1 MNLAFLCAQLLEDP
15 KKIYTSES
23 TSNARCLIGL
33 PPIGNKAVTR
43 IQLTVYGKQVDQLAN
58 LKAGHQIYLHGSKL
72 RYDIDTKEFRL
83 EGGNFGTVS
92 HEYFPV
98 FNTVILSGRCI
109 KNINRDDERD
119 YKVTPSG
126 LMICNQS
133 LSVNTGRNQSDIFNF
148 YAINS
153 TEDRNKLAELLKN
166 FTRKGVG
173 LTVQGRLL
181 TDEWKDK
188 MTGQGRSQTKIQL
201 IQMTLGPK
209 TQTNPDAIEPKT
221 NLASGTAPE
230 TLWGNQQDDS
240 GPAIGG
246 LPGLDQVGSPWGEA
260 TEQPTAAAAN
270 VPSSAPEGEDPPFST
285 KMIQSPKLSR

>member
-33 PPIGNKAVTR
+33 PPIGSKAVTR

-109 KNINRDDERD
+109 KNINKDDERD

-246 LPGLDQVGSPWGEA
+246 LPGLDQVGSPWGET

-270 VPSSAPEGEDPPFST
+270 VPSSAPEGEDPPF
-285 KMIQSPKLSR
+285 

>member
-72 RYDIDTKEFRL
+72 RYDIETKEFRL

-133 LSVNTGRNQSDIFNF
+133 LSVSTGRNQSDIFNF

-270 VPSSAPEGEDPPFST
+270 VPSSAPEGEDPPF
-285 KMIQSPKLSR
+285 

>member
-72 RYDIDTKEFRL
+72 RYDIDTREFRL

-109 KNINRDDERD
+109 KNINRNDDRD

-209 TQTNPDAIEPKT
+209 TQSNPDAIEPKT

-246 LPGLDQVGSPWGEA
+246 LPGLDQVGSPWGET

-270 VPSSAPEGEDPPFST
+270 VPSSAPEGEDPPF
-285 KMIQSPKLSR
+285 

>member
-109 KNINRDDERD
+109 
-119 YKVTPSG
+119 
-126 LMICNQS
+126 
-133 LSVNTGRNQSDIFNF
+133 
-148 YAINS
+148 
-153 TEDRNKLAELLKN
+153 
-166 FTRKGVG
+166 
-173 LTVQGRLL
+173 
-181 TDEWKDK
+181 
-188 MTGQGRSQTKIQL
+188 
-201 IQMTLGPK
+201 
-209 TQTNPDAIEPKT
+209 
-221 NLASGTAPE
+221 
-230 TLWGNQQDDS
+230 
-240 GPAIGG
+240 
-246 LPGLDQVGSPWGEA
+246 
-260 TEQPTAAAAN
+260 
-270 VPSSAPEGEDPPFST
+270 
-285 KMIQSPKLSR
+285 

>member
-109 KNINRDDERD
+109 KNINKNDERD

-270 VPSSAPEGEDPPFST
+270 VPSSAPEGEDPPF
-285 KMIQSPKLSR
+285 

>member
-109 KNINRDDERD
+109 KNINKNDERD

-209 TQTNPDAIEPKT
+209 TQAAPDAIEPKT

-270 VPSSAPEGEDPPFST
+270 VPSSAPEGEDPPF
-285 KMIQSPKLSR
+285 

>member
-133 LSVNTGRNQSDIFNF
+133 LSVSTGRNQSDIFNF

-209 TQTNPDAIEPKT
+209 TQAAPDAIEPKT

-270 VPSSAPEGEDPPFST
+270 VPSSAPEGEDPPF
-285 KMIQSPKLSR
+285 

>member
-43 IQLTVYGKQVDQLAN
+43 IPLTVYGKQVDQLAN

-240 GPAIGG
+240 GPAMGG

-270 VPSSAPEGEDPPFST
+270 VPSSAPEGEDPPF
-285 KMIQSPKLSR
+285 

>member
-109 KNINRDDERD
+109 KNINKDDERD

-246 LPGLDQVGSPWGEA
+246 LPGLDQVSSPWGEA

-270 VPSSAPEGEDPPFST
+270 VPSSAPEGEDPPF
-285 KMIQSPKLSR
+285 

>member
-72 RYDIDTKEFRL
+72 RYDIETKEFRL

-109 KNINRDDERD
+109 KNINKDDERD

-173 LTVQGRLL
+173 LTVQGRSL

-201 IQMTLGPK
+201 IHCLLYT
-209 TQTNPDAIEPKT
+209 
-221 NLASGTAPE
+221 
-230 TLWGNQQDDS
+230 
-240 GPAIGG
+240 
-246 LPGLDQVGSPWGEA
+246 SP
-260 TEQPTAAAAN
+260 
-270 VPSSAPEGEDPPFST
+270 
-285 KMIQSPKLSR
+285 SPRD

>member
-109 KNINRDDERD
+109 KNINKDDERD

-209 TQTNPDAIEPKT
+209 TQSAPDAIEPKT

-246 LPGLDQVGSPWGEA
+246 LPGLDQVGSPWGET

-270 VPSSAPEGEDPPFST
+270 VPSSAPEGEDPPF
-285 KMIQSPKLSR
+285 

>member
-15 KKIYTSES
+15 KKVYTSES

-240 GPAIGG
+240 GPAMGG
-246 LPGLDQVGSPWGEA
+246 LPGLDQVSSPWGEA

-270 VPSSAPEGEDPPFST
+270 VPSSAPDGEDPPF
-285 KMIQSPKLSR
+285 

>member
-109 KNINRDDERD
+109 KNINKDDERD

-209 TQTNPDAIEPKT
+209 TQAAPDAIEPKT

-240 GPAIGG
+240 GPAMGG

-270 VPSSAPEGEDPPFST
+270 VPSSAPEGEDPPF
-285 KMIQSPKLSR
+285 

>member
-109 KNINRDDERD
+109 KNINKDDERD

-148 YAINS
+148 YAINN

-270 VPSSAPEGEDPPFST
+270 VPSSAPEGEDPPF
-285 KMIQSPKLSR
+285 

>member
-109 KNINRDDERD
+109 KNINKDDERD

-209 TQTNPDAIEPKT
+209 TQAAPDAIEPKT

-270 VPSSAPEGEDPPFST
+270 VPSSAPDGEDPPF
-285 KMIQSPKLSR
+285 

>member
-240 GPAIGG
+240 GPAMGG
-246 LPGLDQVGSPWGEA
+246 LPGLDQVSSPWGES

-270 VPSSAPEGEDPPFST
+270 VPSSAPEGEDPPF
-285 KMIQSPKLSR
+285 

>member
-23 TSNARCLIGL
+23 TSNTRCLIGL

-109 KNINRDDERD
+109 KNINKDDERD

-209 TQTNPDAIEPKT
+209 TQAAPDTIEPKT

-270 VPSSAPEGEDPPFST
+270 VPSSAPEGEDPPF
-285 KMIQSPKLSR
+285 

>member
-230 TLWGNQQDDS
+230 TLCGNQQDDS
-240 GPAIGG
+240 GPAMGG

-270 VPSSAPEGEDPPFST
+270 VPSSAPEGEDPPF
-285 KMIQSPKLSR
+285 

>member
-209 TQTNPDAIEPKT
+209 TQAAPDAVEPKT

-270 VPSSAPEGEDPPFST
+270 VPSSAPEGEDPPF
-285 KMIQSPKLSR
+285 

>member
-109 KNINRDDERD
+109 KNINKDDERD

-209 TQTNPDAIEPKT
+209 TQSNPDAIEPKT

-270 VPSSAPEGEDPPFST
+270 VPSSAPEGEDPPF
-285 KMIQSPKLSR
+285 

>member
-109 KNINRDDERD
+109 KNINKDDERD

-209 TQTNPDAIEPKT
+209 TQATPDAIEPKT

-246 LPGLDQVGSPWGEA
+246 LPGLDQVGSPWGD
-260 TEQPTAAAAN
+260 TPSQPTAAAAN
-270 VPSSAPEGEDPPFST
+270 VPSSAPDGEDPPF
-285 KMIQSPKLSR
+285 

>member
-109 KNINRDDERD
+109 KNINKDDERD

-209 TQTNPDAIEPKT
+209 TQSNPDAIEPKT

-230 TLWGNQQDDS
+230 TLWGNQQDNS
-240 GPAIGG
+240 GPAIAG

-270 VPSSAPEGEDPPFST
+270 VPSSAPEGEDPPF
-285 KMIQSPKLSR
+285 

>member
-209 TQTNPDAIEPKT
+209 TQAAPDAIEPKT

-240 GPAIGG
+240 GPAMGG
-246 LPGLDQVGSPWGEA
+246 LPGLDQVSSPWGEA

-270 VPSSAPEGEDPPFST
+270 VPSSAPDGEDPPF
-285 KMIQSPKLSR
+285 

>member
-209 TQTNPDAIEPKT
+209 TQSAPDAIEPKT

-240 GPAIGG
+240 GPAMGG

-270 VPSSAPEGEDPPFST
+270 VPSSAPEGEDPPF
-285 KMIQSPKLSR
+285 

>member
-109 KNINRDDERD
+109 KNINKDDERD

-246 LPGLDQVGSPWGEA
+246 LPGLDQVSSPWGET

-270 VPSSAPEGEDPPFST
+270 VPSSAPEGEDPPF
-285 KMIQSPKLSR
+285 

>member
-109 KNINRDDERD
+109 KNINKDDERD

-209 TQTNPDAIEPKT
+209 TQTAPDAIEPKT

-270 VPSSAPEGEDPPFST
+270 VPSSAPEGEDPPF
-285 KMIQSPKLSR
+285 

>member
-209 TQTNPDAIEPKT
+209 TQAAPDAIEPKT

-240 GPAIGG
+240 GPAMGG
-246 LPGLDQVGSPWGEA
+246 LPGLDQVSSPWGEA

-270 VPSSAPEGEDPPFST
+270 VPSSAPEGEDPPF
-285 KMIQSPKLSR
+285 

>member
-109 KNINRDDERD
+109 KNINKDDERD

-209 TQTNPDAIEPKT
+209 TQAAPDTIEPKT

-246 LPGLDQVGSPWGEA
+246 LPGLDQVGSPWGET

-270 VPSSAPEGEDPPFST
+270 VPSSAPEGEDPPF
-285 KMIQSPKLSR
+285 

>member
-72 RYDIDTKEFRL
+72 RYDIETKEFRL

-109 KNINRDDERD
+109 KNINKDDERD

-240 GPAIGG
+240 GPAMGG

-270 VPSSAPEGEDPPFST
+270 VPSSAPEGEDPPF
-285 KMIQSPKLSR
+285 

>member
-1 MNLAFLCAQLLEDP
+1 MNLAFLCAQLADEP
-15 KKIYTSES
+15 KKVYTSES
-23 TSNARCLIGL
+23 TSNATCTVML
-33 PPIGNKAVTR
+33 PPIGNKAPTR

-58 LKAGHQIYLHGSKL
+58 LKAGSQIYLHGSKL
-72 RYDIDTKEFRL
+72 RYDIETKQFSL
-83 EGGNFGTVS
+83 QGGNFGTVS

-119 YKVTPSG
+119 FKVTASG

-188 MTGQGRSQTKIQL
+188 TTGQGRSQTKIQL

-209 TQTNPDAIEPKT
+209 NQSDPNAIEPK
-221 NLASGTAPE
+221 NNMASETAPAS
-230 TLWGNQQDDS
+230 LWGNQQGDR
-240 GPAIGG
+240 GPAMGG
-246 LPGLDQVGSPWGEA
+246 LPGLEPVGSPWE
-260 TEQPTAAAAN
+260 TSNVPAAAN
-270 VPSSAPEGEDPPFST
+270 VPSSAPEGEDPPF
-285 KMIQSPKLSR
+285 

>member
-209 TQTNPDAIEPKT
+209 TQAAPDAIEPKT

-270 VPSSAPEGEDPPFST
+270 VPSSAPEGEDPPF
-285 KMIQSPKLSR
+285 

>member
-209 TQTNPDAIEPKT
+209 TQAAPDAIEPKT

-246 LPGLDQVGSPWGEA
+246 LPGLDQVSSPWGEA

-270 VPSSAPEGEDPPFST
+270 VPSSAPDGEDPPF
-285 KMIQSPKLSR
+285 

>member
-109 KNINRDDERD
+109 KNINKDDERD

-133 LSVNTGRNQSDIFNF
+133 LSVSTGRNQSDIFNF

-188 MTGQGRSQTKIQL
+188 TTGQGRSQTKIQL

-209 TQTNPDAIEPKT
+209 SQPSPDAIEPKT
-221 NLASGTAPE
+221 NLASGAAPE

-246 LPGLDQVGSPWGEA
+246 LPGLDQVGSPWGET

-270 VPSSAPEGEDPPFST
+270 VPSSAPEGEDPPF
-285 KMIQSPKLSR
+285 

>member
-230 TLWGNQQDDS
+230 TLWGNQQHDS
-240 GPAIGG
+240 GPAMGG
-246 LPGLDQVGSPWGEA
+246 LPALDQVGSPWGEA

-270 VPSSAPEGEDPPFST
+270 VPSSAPEGEDPPF
-285 KMIQSPKLSR
+285 

>member
-109 KNINRDDERD
+109 KNINKDDERD

-209 TQTNPDAIEPKT
+209 TQSNPDAIEPKT

-246 LPGLDQVGSPWGEA
+246 LPGLDQVGSPWGET

-270 VPSSAPEGEDPPFST
+270 VPSSAPEGEDPPF
-285 KMIQSPKLSR
+285 

>member
-166 FTRKGVG
+166 FPRKGVG
-173 LTVQGRLL
+173 LTVQGRFL

-188 MTGQGRSQTKIQL
+188 MTGHGRSQTKIQL

-240 GPAIGG
+240 GPAMGG
-246 LPGLDQVGSPWGEA
+246 LPGLDQVGSPWGET

-270 VPSSAPEGEDPPFST
+270 VPSSAPDGEDPPF
-285 KMIQSPKLSR
+285 

>member
-109 KNINRDDERD
+109 KNINKDDERD

-230 TLWGNQQDDS
+230 SLWGNQQDDS

-246 LPGLDQVGSPWGEA
+246 LPGLDQVSSPWGEA

-270 VPSSAPEGEDPPFST
+270 VPSSAPEGEDPPF
-285 KMIQSPKLSR
+285 

>member
-270 VPSSAPEGEDPPFST
+270 VPSSAPEGEDPPF
-285 KMIQSPKLSR
+285 

>member
-109 KNINRDDERD
+109 KNINKDDERD

-188 MTGQGRSQTKIQL
+188 TTGQGRSQTKIQL

-209 TQTNPDAIEPKT
+209 TQASPDAIEPKT

-270 VPSSAPEGEDPPFST
+270 VPSSAPEGEDPPF
-285 KMIQSPKLSR
+285 

>member
-148 YAINS
+148 YAINNM
-153 TEDRNKLAELLKN
+153 EDRNKLAELLKN

-209 TQTNPDAIEPKT
+209 TQAAPDAIEPKT

-270 VPSSAPEGEDPPFST
+270 VPSSAPEGEDPPF
-285 KMIQSPKLSR
+285 